1 MQNQKLT
8 LTILSALA
16 VGTFSITGTAAAA
29 SDQPTDLGETV
40 VTAERVPSQNMNT
53 PADVT
58 VISAAEIEANHYA
71 DVAEALNHVDSIVM
85 TNGNSGNDQVVRI
98 NGEERVVVLVDGE
111 RLNDDQGSIT
121 RAGAT
126 LTRIPSV
133 KDIERIEVVKGAGSA
148 LYGSDAIGGVI
159 NIITKQAKEN
169 KTQVDLNTGSWHT
182 HNYELYNQ
190 GSEKGLSWTL
200 AAGIQKQGFF
210 DYKDQQGDSKRM
222 PSSDYSNNGLSLNLR
237 QQIADDQSLSLR
249 YAHRTMD
256 GNTYFNFSPS
266 SPQRQIMNDV
276 SLTYRFKEDTKLPGY
291 LRYFNHYKDVDFG
304 GDFHTRL
311 QGIDYQD
318 GWRLDDNNK
327 LIAGAEWH
335 QSSSSNEKKSY
346 ADKKVTTTALYL
358 QDSMRL
364 ADKWVFIPGVRMDHH
379 DAFGTHWSPKA
390 ALNYRPEQNTKIYA
404 SWGHVFKAPTVD
416 DMYYYSPAGSYGSYS
431 WPAYYG
437 NPNLNPETGHVETVG
452 ISHVFAPG
460 TSLSLNYTN
469 SKLHD
474 AIDWYKGTDGDWYV
488 TNFAQEKKH
497 ALDLSWKQ
505 RLSEQ
510 WSYDLGYTYTH
521 TETDDTNSS
530 STAKYLK
537 YNSMPNAYRIGLHYH
552 EGAWKANLTSRMGTG
567 LDKATYGDNR
577 FAIFDFNTSYAAT
590 EQLTIYAKAMNF
602 TNQAY
607 SRYVG
612 WQYPAPGRFFQ
623 IGATYAF

>member
-71 DVAEALNHVDSIVM
+71 DVAEALNHVDGIVM

-111 RLNDDQGSIT
+111 RLNDDQGSMT
-121 RAGAT
+121 SAGAT

-222 PSSDYSNNGLSLNLR
+222 VGSDHDNNGLSLNLR
-237 QQIADDQSLSLR
+237 QQIADDQSLALR
-249 YAHRTMD
+249 YAHRTMNGGAPAYD
-256 GNTYFNFSPS
+256 GWVRHAFYSDVQKQN
-266 SPQRQIMNDV
+266 MNDV

-291 LRYFNHYKDVDFG
+291 LRYFNHYKTTDFKTK
-304 GDFHTRL
+304 FKTRM

-318 GWRLDDNNK
+318 GWRLDANNK
-327 LIAGAEWH
+327 LVAGAEWH
-335 QSSSSNEKKSY
+335 ESNSSNKKSGY
-346 ADKKVTTTALYL
+346 EDKKITTTAVYL

-390 ALNYRPEQNTKIYA
+390 ALNYRPEQNTKVYA
-404 SWGHVFKAPTVD
+404 SWGRVFKAPTAD
-416 DMYYYSPAGSYGSYS
+416 DMYYVD
-431 WPAYYG
+431 AYTHG
-437 NPNLNPETGHVETVG
+437 NPNLDPESGHVENVG
-452 ISHVFAPG
+452 ISHVVTPAA
-460 TSLSLNYTN
+460 SVDLSYFH
-469 SKLHD
+469 SVLHD
-474 AIDWYKGTDGDWYV
+474 AIAWGPDATGVWTPL
-488 TNFAQEKKH
+488 NLNREKKH
-497 ALDLSWKQ
+497 GVSLTWKQ
-505 RLSEQ
+505 KLSPQ
-510 WSYDLGYTYTH
+510 WNYDLGYTYTH

-537 YNSMPNAYRIGLHYH
+537 YNSMPNAYRFGLHYT

>member
-71 DVAEALNHVDSIVM
+71 DVAEALNHVDGIVM

-111 RLNDDQGSIT
+111 RLNDDQGSMT

-237 QQIADDQSLSLR
+237 QL
-249 YAHRTMD
+249 T
-256 GNTYFNFSPS
+256 SPS
-266 SPQRQIMNDV
+266 PCVMHTARGMAIRTTP
-276 SLTYRFKEDTKLPGY
+276 L
-291 LRYFNHYKDVDFG
+291 LRLLHNG
-304 GDFHTRL
+304 
-311 QGIDYQD
+311 
-318 GWRLDDNNK
+318 
-327 LIAGAEWH
+327 
-335 QSSSSNEKKSY
+335 KS
-346 ADKKVTTTALYL
+346 
-358 QDSMRL
+358 
-364 ADKWVFIPGVRMDHH
+364 
-379 DAFGTHWSPKA
+379 
-390 ALNYRPEQNTKIYA
+390 
-404 SWGHVFKAPTVD
+404 
-416 DMYYYSPAGSYGSYS
+416 
-431 WPAYYG
+431 
-437 NPNLNPETGHVETVG
+437 
-452 ISHVFAPG
+452 
-460 TSLSLNYTN
+460 
-469 SKLHD
+469 
-474 AIDWYKGTDGDWYV
+474 
-488 TNFAQEKKH
+488 
-497 ALDLSWKQ
+497 
-505 RLSEQ
+505 
-510 WSYDLGYTYTH
+510 
-521 TETDDTNSS
+521 
-530 STAKYLK
+530 
-537 YNSMPNAYRIGLHYH
+537 
-552 EGAWKANLTSRMGTG
+552 
-567 LDKATYGDNR
+567 
-577 FAIFDFNTSYAAT
+577 
-590 EQLTIYAKAMNF
+590 
-602 TNQAY
+602 
-607 SRYVG
+607 
-612 WQYPAPGRFFQ
+612 
-623 IGATYAF
+623 